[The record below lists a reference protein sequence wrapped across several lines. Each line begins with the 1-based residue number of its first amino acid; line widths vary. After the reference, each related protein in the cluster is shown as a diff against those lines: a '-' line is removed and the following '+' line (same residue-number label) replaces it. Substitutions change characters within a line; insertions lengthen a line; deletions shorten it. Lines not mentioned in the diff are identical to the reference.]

1 MLSKEIYMPYNPID
15 VVEQI
20 FHHRSF
26 ELERRGNNEVVIELQ
41 GKWKEMLVFFAW
53 EENLRCLQISCFMD
67 IEINVE
73 NKAKI
78 FELLALANA
87 DLWLGHFSYWTEQ
100 NMPVYKHSIILNEN
114 QAAFEQ
120 QIEQMIN
127 LSINE
132 CERMYPIFYAVLTKG
147 VEPRDALFPS
157 EVIM

>member
-78 FELLALANA
+78 FEL
-87 DLWLGHFSYWTEQ
+87 Y
-100 NMPVYKHSIILNEN
+100 
-114 QAAFEQ
+114 
-120 QIEQMIN
+120 
-127 LSINE
+127 
-132 CERMYPIFYAVLTKG
+132 CFY
-147 VEPRDALFPS
+147 
-157 EVIM
+157 